1 MLGEVKEATRQRRR
15 CGRRGRAASRS
26 PALVVASCLTLLVVA
41 PLTGVATVTTG
52 GTGGG
57 GGRTTTLLFS
67 DTFAGDKLG
76 SQWTTFITSR
86 ASGGQPWW
94 EDGAGGSGEGCQF
107 DEEYFEPGD
116 VRVDNGLSLEAV
128 RQPTEGECNG
138 LGHVFAWESGVVTT
152 YGHFEFDGG
161 YVDVDMEAPAGAGM
175 WPAIWMLPG
184 PGCSCTT
191 DNFEVDVQEGGFLSA
206 HASPGQTYAWH
217 LHDNVAGRTV
227 GGVVTTGQDLA
238 AGFHHYGL
246 LWVPGRALTWYF
258 DGRQVAAVTRSTLP
272 VPDEPMELVLSLGVA
287 GTATSSWHSVTSQRT
302 PSPAVMRVVSVSV
315 FRTGP
320 PPGGR
325 H

>member
-1 MLGEVKEATRQRRR
+1 MANRGGKAATA
-15 CGRRGRAASRS
+15 G
-26 PALVVASCLTLLVVA
+26 PARVASSTRS
-41 PLTGVATVTTG
+41 TSSQETSGSTTG
-52 GTGGG
+52 C
-57 GGRTTTLLFS
+57 RS
-67 DTFAGDKLG
+67 KL
-76 SQWTTFITSR
+76 
-86 ASGGQPWW
+86 SGNPR
-94 EDGAGGSGEGCQF
+94 
-107 DEEYFEPGD
+107 
-116 VRVDNGLSLEAV
+116 RVNATAWATCS
-128 RQPTEGECNG
+128 P
-138 LGHVFAWESGVVTT
+138 WESGVVTT

-175 WPAIWMLPG
+175 WPAIWLLPG

-206 HASPGQTYAWH
+206 HASAGQTYAWH

-227 GGVVTTGQDLA
+227 GGVVATGQDLA

-287 GTATSSWHSVTSQRT
+287 GTAASGWHSVISQQDAE
-302 PSPAVMRVVSVSV
+302 PAVMRVASVSV